1 MSWTQPQCDKCW
13 MLENPA
19 REAVRLTMPTLEQ
32 CCTCGFATRSGI
44 YIRRDPAT
52 VAYPTMDED
61 DDFTRA
67 ERLIERLLGGTKLD
81 D

>member
-13 MLENPA
+13 TRENPV
-19 REAVRLTMPTLEQ
+19 REAVRLTRPVLEQ

-44 YIRRDPAT
+44 YIRRDPAA
-52 VAYPTMDED
+52 VPYPTMDED
-61 DDFTRA
+61 DDFDRA
-67 ERLIERLLGGTKLD
+67 ERLIERLLGGARLD